1 MIEFPS
7 LSYTEYNTSSFYMW
21 CDIQKKIAKADI
33 HANEVNNELK
43 QICAWIRTSIQV
55 QLQSGEG
62 NLISE

>member
-1 MIEFPS
+1 
-7 LSYTEYNTSSFYMW
+7 MW

-43 QICAWIRTSIQV
+43 QICARIRTSIQV
-55 QLQSGEG
+55 QWQGGEG